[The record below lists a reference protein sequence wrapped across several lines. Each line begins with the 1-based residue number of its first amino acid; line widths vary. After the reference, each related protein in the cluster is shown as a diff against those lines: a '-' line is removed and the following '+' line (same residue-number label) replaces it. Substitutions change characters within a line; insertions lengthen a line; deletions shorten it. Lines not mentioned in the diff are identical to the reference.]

1 MKGRRI
7 VKGLAATCLALMV
20 LLGSATAVLG
30 DAPLKNANVTVAK
43 ITPFM
48 LYTNSTTTGFSISAS
63 GSAEGYASVIG
74 YKGTTTKIIIYLYL
88 EKYAGGT
95 WVIDGSWSSV
105 TYSYRASL
113 NVSDT
118 VTHGYTYRLRGF
130 YYVYS
135 GSAYERTIA
144 TSESQYY

>member
-1 MKGRRI
+1 M
-7 VKGLAATCLALMV
+7 
-20 LLGSATAVLG
+20 
-30 DAPLKNANVTVAK
+30 
-43 ITPFM
+43 
-48 LYTNSTTTGFSISAS
+48 NSTTTGFSISAS
-63 GSAEGYASVIG
+63 GLAAGHASVIG
-74 YKGTTTKIIIYLYL
+74 YKGTTTKIVIYLYL

-113 NVSDT
+113 NFSAT

-130 YYVYS
+130 YYAYS
-135 GSAYERTIA
+135 GSAYERTDV

>member
-1 MKGRRI
+1 MKGRMI
-7 VKGLAATCLALMV
+7 IKSLASACLAIVL
-20 LLGSATAVLG
+20 LLGSTTVVLG
-30 DAPLKNANVTVAK
+30 DTPLKNANAAIAK

-48 LYTNSTTTGFSISAS
+48 LYTNSTTTGFNISAS
-63 GSAEGYASVIG
+63 GSAEGYASVNG
-74 YKGTTTKIIIYLYL
+74 YKGTTTKIVIYLYL

-95 WVIDGSWSSV
+95 WVIDSSWSSV

-113 NVSDT
+113 NFSDT

-135 GSAYERTIA
+135 GPLYERTIA

>member
-1 MKGRRI
+1 MKGKKT
-7 VKGLAATCLALMV
+7 VKGLAATCLALMI
-20 LLGSATAVLG
+20 LLVSTTAVQG
-30 DAPLKNANVTVAK
+30 DAPLRNAAVTVAK

-74 YKGTTTKIIIYLYL
+74 YKGTTTKIVIYLYL

-105 TYSYRASL
+105 TFSYRASL
-113 NVSDT
+113 NFSDM
-118 VTHGYTYRLRGF
+118 VTHGYTYRLKGF

-135 GSAYERTIA
+135 GSAYERTVA